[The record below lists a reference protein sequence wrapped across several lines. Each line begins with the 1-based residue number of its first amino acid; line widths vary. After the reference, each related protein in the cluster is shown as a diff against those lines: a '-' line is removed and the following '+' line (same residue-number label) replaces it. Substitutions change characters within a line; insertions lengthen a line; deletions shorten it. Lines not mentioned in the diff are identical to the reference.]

1 MHKYCIQTLV
11 DISDPGELNKQFP
24 FTSKSGDLIQDKETL
39 ALAKNQKSNFTT
51 LIQLLQMRGNII
63 YSEGPIRS
71 PEIVDKWKMGNFYT
85 GKQNMWFFTWMVEQP
100 DTYREDTDP
109 IGALLQ
115 DFDAVPVNAFCKES
129 VTFPANAFL
138 TQDYKFKN
146 TQFTY
151 LGVENK

>member
-1 MHKYCIQTLV
+1 MYKYCIQTLV

-24 FTSKSGDLIQDKETL
+24 FTTKGGDLVQDKETL
-39 ALAKNQKSNFTT
+39 SLAKYQKSNFTT

-63 YSEGPIRS
+63 YSEGPLRMTT
-71 PEIVDKWKMGNFYT
+71 PVDKWKLGNFYS
-85 GKQNMWFFTWMVEQP
+85 GNQLMWFFTWMVEQS
-100 DTYREDTDP
+100 DTYEQDTDP
-109 IGALLQ
+109 VGSLIT
-115 DFDAVPVNAFCKES
+115 DFDSVPVNAFCKES

-138 TQDYKFKN
+138 TTDHKFKN